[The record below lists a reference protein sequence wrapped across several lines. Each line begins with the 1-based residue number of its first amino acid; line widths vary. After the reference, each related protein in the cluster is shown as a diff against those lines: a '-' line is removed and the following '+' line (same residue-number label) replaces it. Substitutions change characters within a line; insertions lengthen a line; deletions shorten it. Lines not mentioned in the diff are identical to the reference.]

1 MKATTA
7 KKILIGAVAALC
19 VTTIAGVTALAV
31 YTNRQLNAEN
41 TLTVGKE
48 VDTVVIS
55 GGNNYET
62 PLYPGDSATFTY
74 NIDLTGHTA
83 DDVTISWELK
93 DESESNV
100 DIGVNA
106 TLNSV
111 GFVAAYGTWD
121 KAQNNYRVEVYG
133 TFNAYGTNQTPPNVV
148 SSADPDAATGTY
160 VADGATYQVT
170 DLPLEDWAGSSGS
183 SSEDVTE

>member
-1 MKATTA
+1 MKATTT

-100 DIGVNA
+100 DSDFTVTAMQTEAVPENGAVEGGSITITVKMSERESAPEYNTV
-106 TLNSV
+106 TLSV
-111 GFVAAYGTWD
+111 LLTVAG
-121 KAQNNYRVEVYG
+121 E
-133 TFNAYGTNQTPPNVV
+133 
-148 SSADPDAATGTY
+148 
-160 VADGATYQVT
+160 
-170 DLPLEDWAGSSGS
+170 
-183 SSEDVTE
+183 

>member
-100 DIGVNA
+100 DSDFTVTAMQTEAVPENGAVEGGSITITVKMSERESA
-106 TLNSV
+106 PEYDTVTLSV
-111 GFVAAYGTWD
+111 LLAVAGD
-121 KAQNNYRVEVYG
+121 
-133 TFNAYGTNQTPPNVV
+133 
-148 SSADPDAATGTY
+148 
-160 VADGATYQVT
+160 
-170 DLPLEDWAGSSGS
+170 
-183 SSEDVTE
+183 

>member
-1 MKATTA
+1 MKATTT

-55 GGNNYET
+55 GGKNYEK

-93 DESESNV
+93 NENESNV
-100 DIGVNA
+100 DSDFTVTAMQTEAVPENGAVEGGSITITVKMSERESAPEYNTV
-106 TLNSV
+106 TLSV
-111 GFVAAYGTWD
+111 LLTVAG
-121 KAQNNYRVEVYG
+121 E
-133 TFNAYGTNQTPPNVV
+133 
-148 SSADPDAATGTY
+148 
-160 VADGATYQVT
+160 
-170 DLPLEDWAGSSGS
+170 
-183 SSEDVTE
+183 

>member
-1 MKATTA
+1 MKATTT

-93 DESESNV
+93 DENESNV
-100 DIGVNA
+100 DSDFTVTAMQTEAVLENGAVEGGSITITVKMSERESA
-106 TLNSV
+106 PEYDTVTLSV
-111 GFVAAYGTWD
+111 LLTVAG
-121 KAQNNYRVEVYG
+121 E
-133 TFNAYGTNQTPPNVV
+133 
-148 SSADPDAATGTY
+148 
-160 VADGATYQVT
+160 
-170 DLPLEDWAGSSGS
+170 
-183 SSEDVTE
+183 

>member
-100 DIGVNA
+100 DSDFTVTAMQTEAVLENGAVEGGSITITVKMSERESAPEYNTV
-106 TLNSV
+106 TLSV
-111 GFVAAYGTWD
+111 LLTVAG
-121 KAQNNYRVEVYG
+121 E
-133 TFNAYGTNQTPPNVV
+133 
-148 SSADPDAATGTY
+148 
-160 VADGATYQVT
+160 
-170 DLPLEDWAGSSGS
+170 
-183 SSEDVTE
+183 

>member
-100 DIGVNA
+100 DSDFTVTAMQTEAVLENGAVEGGSITITVKMSERESAPEYNTV
-106 TLNSV
+106 TLSV
-111 GFVAAYGTWD
+111 LLAVAGD
-121 KAQNNYRVEVYG
+121 
-133 TFNAYGTNQTPPNVV
+133 
-148 SSADPDAATGTY
+148 
-160 VADGATYQVT
+160 
-170 DLPLEDWAGSSGS
+170 
-183 SSEDVTE
+183 

>member
-41 TLTVGKE
+41 TLTVGNE

-100 DIGVNA
+100 DSDFTVTAMQTEAVPENGAVEGGSITITVKMSERESA
-106 TLNSV
+106 PEYDTVTLSV
-111 GFVAAYGTWD
+111 LLAVAGD
-121 KAQNNYRVEVYG
+121 
-133 TFNAYGTNQTPPNVV
+133 
-148 SSADPDAATGTY
+148 
-160 VADGATYQVT
+160 
-170 DLPLEDWAGSSGS
+170 
-183 SSEDVTE
+183 

>member
-1 MKATTA
+1 M
-7 KKILIGAVAALC
+7 AALC

-100 DIGVNA
+100 DSDFTVTAMQTEAVLENGAVEGGSITITVKMSERESAPEYNTV
-106 TLNSV
+106 TLSV
-111 GFVAAYGTWD
+111 LLTVAG
-121 KAQNNYRVEVYG
+121 E
-133 TFNAYGTNQTPPNVV
+133 
-148 SSADPDAATGTY
+148 
-160 VADGATYQVT
+160 
-170 DLPLEDWAGSSGS
+170 
-183 SSEDVTE
+183 

>member
-19 VTTIAGVTALAV
+19 VTAIAGVTALAV
-31 YTNRQLNAEN
+31 YQSRTLNADN

-55 GGNNYET
+55 GGEDHAT

-74 NIDLTGHTA
+74 DIDLTGHTA

-93 DESESNV
+93 DEGESNV
-100 DIGVNA
+100 DSDFTVTAMQTEAVLENGAVEDGSIIITVTMNERESA
-106 TLNSV
+106 PEYTTVTLSV
-111 GFVAAYGTWD
+111 LLAVAGD
-121 KAQNNYRVEVYG
+121 
-133 TFNAYGTNQTPPNVV
+133 
-148 SSADPDAATGTY
+148 
-160 VADGATYQVT
+160 
-170 DLPLEDWAGSSGS
+170 
-183 SSEDVTE
+183 

>member
-100 DIGVNA
+100 DSDFTVTAMQTEAVPENGAVEDGSIIITVTMNERESA
-106 TLNSV
+106 PEYNTVTLSV
-111 GFVAAYGTWD
+111 LLTVAG
-121 KAQNNYRVEVYG
+121 E
-133 TFNAYGTNQTPPNVV
+133 
-148 SSADPDAATGTY
+148 
-160 VADGATYQVT
+160 
-170 DLPLEDWAGSSGS
+170 
-183 SSEDVTE
+183 

>member
-1 MKATTA
+1 MKATTT

-55 GGNNYET
+55 GGKNYEP

-100 DIGVNA
+100 DSDFTVTAMQTEAVLENGAVEGGSITITVKMSERESAPEYNTV
-106 TLNSV
+106 TLSV
-111 GFVAAYGTWD
+111 LLTVAG
-121 KAQNNYRVEVYG
+121 E
-133 TFNAYGTNQTPPNVV
+133 
-148 SSADPDAATGTY
+148 
-160 VADGATYQVT
+160 
-170 DLPLEDWAGSSGS
+170 
-183 SSEDVTE
+183 

>member
-74 NIDLTGHTA
+74 DIDLTGHTA

-100 DIGVNA
+100 DSDFTVTAMQTEAVPENGAVEGGSITITVKMSERESA
-106 TLNSV
+106 PEYDTVTLSV
-111 GFVAAYGTWD
+111 LLAVAGD
-121 KAQNNYRVEVYG
+121 
-133 TFNAYGTNQTPPNVV
+133 
-148 SSADPDAATGTY
+148 
-160 VADGATYQVT
+160 
-170 DLPLEDWAGSSGS
+170 
-183 SSEDVTE
+183 

>member
-1 MKATTA
+1 MKATTT

-55 GGNNYET
+55 GGKNHET

-83 DDVTISWELK
+83 DNVTISWELK
-93 DESESNV
+93 DETESNV
-100 DIGVNA
+100 DSDFTVTAMQTEAVLENGAVEGGSITITVEMSERKSA
-106 TLNSV
+106 PEYDTVTLSV
-111 GFVAAYGTWD
+111 LLTVAG
-121 KAQNNYRVEVYG
+121 E
-133 TFNAYGTNQTPPNVV
+133 
-148 SSADPDAATGTY
+148 
-160 VADGATYQVT
+160 
-170 DLPLEDWAGSSGS
+170 
-183 SSEDVTE
+183 

>member
-1 MKATTA
+1 MKATTT

-100 DIGVNA
+100 DSDFTVTAMQTEAVLENGAVEGGSITITVKMSERESAPEYNTV
-106 TLNSV
+106 TLSV
-111 GFVAAYGTWD
+111 LLTVAG
-121 KAQNNYRVEVYG
+121 E
-133 TFNAYGTNQTPPNVV
+133 
-148 SSADPDAATGTY
+148 
-160 VADGATYQVT
+160 
-170 DLPLEDWAGSSGS
+170 
-183 SSEDVTE
+183 

>member
-100 DIGVNA
+100 DSDFTVTAMQTEAVPENGAVEGGSITITVKMSERESAPEYNTV
-106 TLNSV
+106 TLSV
-111 GFVAAYGTWD
+111 LLTVAG
-121 KAQNNYRVEVYG
+121 E
-133 TFNAYGTNQTPPNVV
+133 
-148 SSADPDAATGTY
+148 
-160 VADGATYQVT
+160 
-170 DLPLEDWAGSSGS
+170 
-183 SSEDVTE
+183 